1 MSFCCVQAVKSL
13 GSTLKAFQPTI
24 REIVSVS
31 SDLKNTLEEQI
42 GLDDIRSEIRNSV
55 VPEPRPRPLPEQ
67 VRLRL
72 WTTSAKPH
80 TSNSP
85 SNLTIQGSGT
95 CSETYNVGNCKALNV
110 IHCSHI
116 PIRNNIP

>member
-1 MSFCCVQAVKSL
+1 MSQLYFGCVQAVKSL

-67 VRLRL
+67 ARLRL
-72 WTTSAKPH
+72 RNTSTQPH
-80 TSNSP
+80 TVNLP
-85 SNLTIQGSGT
+85 SNLASINLGLFCG
-95 CSETYNVGNCKALNV
+95 
-110 IHCSHI
+110 H
-116 PIRNNIP
+116 